1 MTISQTQMA
10 EVARVLGYPNLSP
23 QSSLQPH
30 YPDFSSQFAM
40 WQPYAML
47 LNRLAACSS
56 DDEVQMMG
64 AESTLFSSKF
74 IPSSIALTFTLT
86 GSAVTPGAIYKLN
99 AGGVAFVYQA
109 QQNDTV
115 ASIAAQ
121 FATQVEDDPTAGEQF
136 MPNAIG
142 NILTLYNT
150 SSLGADGNG
159 VQCAASTNDPNVTVS
174 FGGTPGPFSNGATSG
189 GIAPN
194 GPRYTDI
201 TSGETIFGY
210 VPIIHV
216 LESDLINSRQNLD
229 TKSAAEWNPRQD
241 ELDVRWA
248 LKQQY
253 CRELANRLSV
263 PLYPDIVNNN
273 SSMSQRIR

>member
-1 MTISQTQMA
+1 MTISLTQMA
-10 EVARVLGYPNLSP
+10 EIARILGYPNISP

-56 DDEVQMMG
+56 DDEVQMLG
-64 AESTLFSSKF
+64 AESALFGSKF
-74 IPSSIALTFTLT
+74 IPSSVAIVFALS
-86 GSAVTPGAIYKLN
+86 GSGVTQGAAYKLN
-99 AGGVAFVYQA
+99 AGNVSFAYTA
-109 QQNDTV
+109 QETDTV

-121 FATQVEDDPTAGEQF
+121 FAAQIADDPTASEQL
-136 MPNAIG
+136 MPNALG
-142 NILTLYNT
+142 GTLTLYNIQA
-150 SSLGADGNG
+150 LGADGNG
-159 VQCAASTNDPNVTVS
+159 VQCAAATNDPNVTVS
-174 FGGTPGPFSNGATSG
+174 FGGAAGAFANGCTAGGTS
-189 GIAPN
+189 PN

-253 CRELANRLSV
+253 CRELANRISV
-263 PLYPDIVNNN
+263 PLYPDIVGNN
-273 SSMSQRIR
+273 SGVAQRIR